1 MTGFHCLSPRV
12 FRGDRRERKAVDG
25 PDLYAPG
32 TPDYRRRNRETSAL
46 VGSGLLRIDLGDPLP
61 RLPCIPQ
68 PVTASAPED
77 PEPAPPEPMPPNRLG
92 VTTASRPA
100 PHWRSNYGLS
110 KA

>member
-1 MTGFHCLSPRV
+1 M
-12 FRGDRRERKAVDG
+12 DG

-61 RLPCIPQ
+61 RLPCEPQ
-68 PVTASAPED
+68 PVTTSAPED
-77 PEPAPPEPMPPNRLG
+77 PEPAPPEPLAPAVLLDP
-92 VTTASRPA
+92 APRPA

>member
-1 MTGFHCLSPRV
+1 M
-12 FRGDRRERKAVDG
+12 DG

-61 RLPCIPQ
+61 RLSCEPQ
-68 PVTASAPED
+68 PVTSEAPED
-77 PEPAPPEPMPPNRLG
+77 PAPALPEPSVQQTPIDPAPRPE
-92 VTTASRPA
+92 
-100 PHWRSNYGLS
+100 PHWRSSYGLS